1 MKQGLLKGLLIAF
14 IAVIIGIF
22 YSYDLGHYLTLEAL
36 QANREFI
43 VAYYLDHQLLVLS
56 AYVLTYFTVTAASLP
71 GALILTLLGG
81 AIFGPF
87 LGTFVILS
95 SATSGAAIAFLSGR
109 YIFRDVIEEKYTSF
123 FDKIN
128 DGIDKDGI
136 YYLLFLRLVPFP
148 FFVVNIVLGL
158 TRVSLVMFYI
168 TTFFGMAPGTFVFAN
183 AASQLSQIDS
193 LSGLVSGKMLLSFAL
208 LGVLALS
215 PIIKNRFT
223 LK

>member
-14 IAVIIGIF
+14 IATIIGVF
-22 YSYDLGHYLTLEAL
+22 YVLDLGHYLTLEAL
-36 QANREFI
+36 QSNREFI
-43 VAYYLDHQLLVLS
+43 FSYYLDHQILVLG
-56 AYVLTYFTVTAASLP
+56 AYFLTYFTITAASLP

-87 LGTFVILS
+87 LGTIVILF
-95 SATSGAAIAFLSGR
+95 SASSGAAIAFLSGR
-109 YIFRDVIEEKYTSF
+109 YIFRETIESKYASF

-168 TTFFGMAPGTFVFAN
+168 TTF
-183 AASQLSQIDS
+183 
-193 LSGLVSGKMLLSFAL
+193 
-208 LGVLALS
+208 
-215 PIIKNRFT
+215 
-223 LK
+223 